1 MNNYIIPANS
11 KKSQLIFGLFKEI
24 DLIILITGAVISF
37 ILLFALQGES
47 IGLMVI
53 KLLPVGTGILLV
65 FPWPQYHNVRVLIRE
80 IYMFYS
86 GRRTYRWRGWC
97 AAYGGYDNEERKG

>member
-24 DLIILITGAVISF
+24 DLIILLIGACITL
-37 ILLFALQGES
+37 ILMFVLQGDT
-47 IGLMVI
+47 IGMMVI
-53 KLLPVGTGILLV
+53 KLLPVGTSLLLV
-65 FPWPQYHNVRVLIRE
+65 FPWPQYHNVRVLLQE
-80 IYMFYS
+80 IYLFYS

-97 AAYGGYDNEERKG
+97 ATYDGYDEERKN